1 MPSPRLLLD
10 FSARRR
16 RHGAVARAARGPVS
30 VIVPHRM
37 RASFAT
43 ADGAAPA
50 PLRAVSK
57 SVGRRDGAQIS
68 WEDDDHDDDRLAR
81 TRRQAEAR
89 ASIALF
95 SVALLWC
102 SSLSAADAL
111 VSAFLPPPHLP
122 SSVSSAVSRL
132 VTQARREDADYVA
145 CAHRQSDG
153 CVADVLLAAELESR
167 RASAAAARNDL
178 AVAAARRVAAR
189 CVAAEARVS
198 SLVRFAQTRRA
209 PLDVPWRDQT
219 CPLASD
225 REATRAR
232 VSNPGDALADAAD
245 DVSDAAATFRVSS
258 EEALSSATRALR
270 LRAAYDV
277 SYARNKTGILTLA
290 PIRIHS
296 NVTAEVEALA
306 ARASAGLAALEA
318 ETASA
323 LAASASAA
331 GDALA
336 SARDD
341 VAAVFEEYV
350 DAVRAY
356 ATEATLKLSSAAG
369 WFDAF
374 ARVGG
379 WAVDAIAAVA
389 GDVPDVIAPSTPAL
403 RLGDVPGVAVAMDV
417 TSRANDVAEGLAARL
432 ADVSRAA
439 DDAREE
445 MVRAASRVPEAA
457 AAAANLARLP
467 ALFDDYDPPPRR
479 EGGGSGAEASLEAA
493 AAMEERARVSAA
505 TRAAVF
511 ANRTAAVA
519 RLIESERAAA
529 FTAANRA
536 VDAGSA
542 AADAAASDAAD
553 AAARAAAGGKTRLDD
568 AWDGANGGAAWLG
581 VTLPDVDALTDAAS
595 FLRAAADALVGA
607 DLAYRFARSARAV
620 ATHLAPGA
628 PPLPPI
634 DLTVNLQRWSPGTL
648 AFGTGTGKE
657 RPPATARVAGALGHP
672 ATLAAVR
679 AVAVALAATLVA
691 CAYVPLHEA
700 HAAGC
705 ARGCDGTFVTRN
717 AHSLAHNYAAARGSR
732 AVAVA
737 AARTE
742 MARRDA
748 CAANAPATAARLA
761 QARADLRA
769 ARALAVRA
777 RYEASR
783 TARCVDVDA
792 YASGPERDDARDALV
807 AVDDPND
814 DVWSAC
820 NDDDDDDDVPVP
832 VPVLSIDGG
841 AAFECGALPAC
852 ALTCAGPSRRTLAP
866 LARAAGCSAEGL
878 AHDATTRAAL
888 TLLVFFAANAARGAA
903 VRGLAAVSW
912 RSLAGNAGFRFE
924 GTLAPDGAPAKPETG
939 GKSLRRVA
947 REKLR
952 RAARAHERR
961 GWLAIAVAVAA
972 QVPGMVTLAWARR
985 SAVAP
990 DAECTVAR
998 VAGVET

>member
-1 MPSPRLLLD
+1 M
-10 FSARRR
+10 
-16 RHGAVARAARGPVS
+16 S

-50 PLRAVSK
+50 PLRAVAK
-57 SVGRRDGAQIS
+57 SVGRRDGAQKS
-68 WEDDDHDDDRLAR
+68 WEDDDPDDDRSAR

-111 VSAFLPPPHLP
+111 VSAFLPAPHLP
-122 SSVSSAVSRL
+122 DAVSTAVSRL

-167 RASAAAARNDL
+167 RASAAAARNDV

-198 SLVRFAQTRRA
+198 SLVRVAHTRRA
-209 PLDVPWRDQT
+209 PLDVPWRDRT

-225 REATRAR
+225 RDATRAR
-232 VSNPGDALADAAD
+232 VSNPGDTLADAAD
-245 DVSDAAATFRVSS
+245 QVSDAAATFRVSS
-258 EEALSSATRALR
+258 EDALSSATRALR

-277 SYARNKTGILTLA
+277 SYARNKTDVLTLA
-290 PIRIHS
+290 PIRIHT

-323 LAASASAA
+323 LAASASVA
-331 GDALA
+331 GDALV

-341 VAAVFEEYV
+341 VADVFEEYV

-356 ATEATLKLSSAAG
+356 ATEATIKLSSAAG

-389 GDVPDVIAPSTPAL
+389 GDVPDVAAPSTPAI
-403 RLGDVPGVAVAMDV
+403 RLGDVPGVAIAMDV
-417 TSRANDVAEGLAARL
+417 TSRANDVSAAFAARL
-432 ADVSRAA
+432 AEVSRAA
-439 DDAREE
+439 DDARDE
-445 MVRAASRVPEAA
+445 MVRAASRVPEAVE
-457 AAAANLARLP
+457 AAANLARLP
-467 ALFDDYDPPPRR
+467 AVFDDYDPPPRR
-479 EGGGSGAEASLEAA
+479 ECGESGAEASLEEAS
-493 AAMEERARVSAA
+493 AMEERARVSAA

-511 ANRTAAVA
+511 ANRTAAIA

-529 FTAANRA
+529 FTTANRG
-536 VDAGSA
+536 VDAGYDA
-542 AADAAASDAAD
+542 GYDAASVAAD
-553 AAARAAAGGKTRLDD
+553 AAARAADAGMTRLGD
-568 AWDGANGGAAWLG
+568 AWDGASGGAAWLG
-581 VTLPDVDALTDAAS
+581 VTLPDVDGLTDAAS
-595 FLRAAADALVGA
+595 FVRAAADALVGA
-607 DLAYRFARSARAV
+607 DLAYRFALSARAV
-620 ATHLAPGA
+620 ARHLAPGA

-634 DLTVNLQRWSPGTL
+634 DLTVNLDHRQSPNAR
-648 AFGTGTGKE
+648 AFRTFGGDTGRE
-657 RPPATARVAGALGHP
+657 PPSATARIAGALGHP
-672 ATLAAVR
+672 ATIAAIR

-732 AVAVA
+732 ALAVA
-737 AARTE
+737 ATRTE
-742 MARRDA
+742 TARRDA
-748 CAANAPATAARLA
+748 CVARAPHAAARLA
-761 QARADLRA
+761 EARANLRA
-769 ARALAVRA
+769 ARALAARA
-777 RYEASR
+777 RRDASR

-792 YASGPERDDARDALV
+792 YPSGPERDDARDALV
-807 AVDDPND
+807 AVDDPDD

-820 NDDDDDDDVPVP
+820 APPNEGNPRDETGTADATRENPGIFIIDD
-832 VPVLSIDGG
+832 G

-852 ALTCAGPSRRTLAP
+852 ASTCAGPSRRTLAP

-878 AHDATTRAAL
+878 AHDAATRAAL
-888 TLLVFFAANAARGAA
+888 TLLVFFFANAARGVAT
-903 VRGLAAVSW
+903 RGLAAISW

-924 GTLAPDGAPAKPETG
+924 GTLAPDGAPATPDTG

-952 RAARAHERR
+952 RAARAHGRR
-961 GWLAIAVAVAA
+961 GWLALAVAVAA
-972 QVPGMVTLAWARR
+972 QAPGMMALAWARR
-985 SAVAP
+985 SAHAP

-998 VAGVET
+998 VVGVET

>member
-1 MPSPRLLLD
+1 
-10 FSARRR
+10 
-16 RHGAVARAARGPVS
+16 
-30 VIVPHRM
+30 M

>member
-1 MPSPRLLLD
+1 
-10 FSARRR
+10 
-16 RHGAVARAARGPVS
+16 
-30 VIVPHRM
+30 M

-50 PLRAVSK
+50 PLRAVAK
-57 SVGRRDGAQIS
+57 SVGRPSRIS

-198 SLVRFAQTRRA
+198 SFVRFAQTRRA

-258 EEALSSATRALR
+258 EDALSSATRALR

-277 SYARNKTGILTLA
+277 SYARNKTDILTLA

-296 NVTAEVEALA
+296 NITAEVEALA

-341 VAAVFEEYV
+341 VAAVFEAYV

-389 GDVPDVIAPSTPAL
+389 GDVPDVIAPPTPAL

-417 TSRANDVAEGLAARL
+417 TSRANDVAEVLATRL

-479 EGGGSGAEASLEAA
+479 DGGGSGAEASLEAA
-493 AAMEERARVSAA
+493 SALEERARVSAA

-529 FTAANRA
+529 FTSANRG

-542 AADAAASDAAD
+542 AVDAAASDAAD
-553 AAARAAAGGKTRLDD
+553 AAARAADAGKTRLDD
-568 AWDGANGGAAWLG
+568 AWDGASGGAAWLG

-634 DLTVNLQRWSPGTL
+634 DLTVNLQRWSPNAL

-657 RPPATARVAGALGHP
+657 RPPATARIAGALGHP

-742 MARRDA
+742 IARRDA
-748 CAANAPATAARLA
+748 CAANAPAAAARLA
-761 QARADLRA
+761 EARADLRA

-820 NDDDDDDDVPVP
+820 NDDDDDDDGGG

-852 ALTCAGPSRRTLAP
+852 AFTCAGPSRRTLAP

-903 VRGLAAVSW
+903 VRGVAAVSW

-972 QVPGMVTLAWARR
+972 QVPGMVALAWARR